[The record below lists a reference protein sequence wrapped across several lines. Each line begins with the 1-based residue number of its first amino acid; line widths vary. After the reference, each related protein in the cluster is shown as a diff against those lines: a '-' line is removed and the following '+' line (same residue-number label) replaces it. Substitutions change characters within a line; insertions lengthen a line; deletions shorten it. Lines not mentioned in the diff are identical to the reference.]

1 MTVDKGDL
9 TNVLDILN
17 EAYLD
22 QEEQFDST
30 LSKENH
36 NYVYP
41 EPGGTEV
48 SDAQN
53 SNHATSVTRTYNVL
67 YGKPSSRKHKT
78 WDLDGTLKVSNNM
91 ATLLDVDGSRI
102 GHSKIENEKLTSDS
116 EIHIGGKSVK
126 VMRLTSNYINMVL
139 YFDHQIQTIYLYIP
153 PKIT

>member
-1 MTVDKGDL
+1 MLFVCAQINATLTYVILNGPFLSDL

-48 SDAQN
+48 SEAQN
-53 SNHATSVTRTYNVL
+53 SNHATSVTR
-67 YGKPSSRKHKT
+67 
-78 WDLDGTLKVSNNM
+78 
-91 ATLLDVDGSRI
+91 
-102 GHSKIENEKLTSDS
+102 
-116 EIHIGGKSVK
+116 
-126 VMRLTSNYINMVL
+126 
-139 YFDHQIQTIYLYIP
+139 
-153 PKIT
+153 